1 MRIDHLKYL
10 PHMEILDSQILDE
23 VLRYRDFY
31 DYDKFSS
38 VDVYNA
44 LQKPTCEIYD
54 LMALLSPAAG
64 DFIEE
69 MAQKAQAKKRAYFG
83 DNIYI
88 FTPLYIA
95 NYCDNHCVYC
105 GFNSKNKIERLK
117 LDESGIRAEM
127 EAIARSGLKEILIL
141 TGESENF
148 SDVRYIGEACKIA
161 REYFDVIGVEIYPLN
176 SADYTYLHECGAD
189 FVTIFQETYNHE
201 KYEKIHLAGNKR
213 IFPYRFY
220 GQERALKGGMRGVGF
235 GALLGLDDFRKD
247 ALSVCL
253 HAYFLQ
259 QKYPHAEI
267 ALSVPRLRP
276 IINNAKINPRDV
288 HERELLQVICAYRIF
303 LPFASITI
311 STRENAK
318 FRDNAIKIGANK
330 ISAGVSVGIGE
341 HSAKNA
347 KKGDEQFEI
356 SDSRDLFQVQE
367 AILNLGLNPIL
378 REYIYV

>member
-161 REYFDVIGVEIYPLN
+161 REYFDVIGIEIYPLN
-176 SADYTYLHECGAD
+176 SADYAYLHECGAD

>member
-176 SADYTYLHECGAD
+176 SADYAYLHECGAD
-189 FVTIFQETYNHE
+189 FVTIFQETYNNE